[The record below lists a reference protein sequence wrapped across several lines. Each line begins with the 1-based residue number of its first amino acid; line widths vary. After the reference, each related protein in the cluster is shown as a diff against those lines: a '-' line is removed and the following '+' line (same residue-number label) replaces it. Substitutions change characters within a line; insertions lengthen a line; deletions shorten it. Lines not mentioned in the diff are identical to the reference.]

1 MCTASEIM
9 AVYGHVGEFDRDTD
23 DWKSYIEQMDCFFDA
38 NGIDKDDRKRAIL
51 LSSCGSQT
59 YRLLR
64 SLVSSVKPDTKPYK
78 EIVKILNDYFSPEPS
93 ITLQRYKFN
102 SKSREKDQSV
112 ASFAADLRQISEYC
126 NFADKLK

>member
-1 MCTASEIM
+1 MCTTSAIM
-9 AVYGHVGEFDRDTD
+9 AVYGHVGEFNRDTD

-64 SLVSSVKPDTKPYK
+64 SLVSPVKPDTKPYK
-78 EIVKILNDYFSPEPS
+78 EIVKILNDHFSPEPS
-93 ITLQRYKFN
+93 IVQQQKPRERSVGCKF
-102 SKSREKDQSV
+102 
-112 ASFAADLRQISEYC
+112 C
-126 NFADKLK
+126 C